1 MHEKFLLLFF
11 QKIFIFSSLYRTTLT
26 ALKHIR
32 THKRHRQKEDG
43 KKEKKTGLGRRRA
56 RQDDRG
62 GGGEEEEEEDDRD
75 WFNLLE
81 KIERSFTRGE
91 RLDRFFE
98 FDWMFVHSS
107 KRARFGT
114 IDETIESGSIDLHA
128 RRGGFWI
135 LRLGVIVRYDQV
147 GGVDE

>member
-1 MHEKFLLLFF
+1 MDSGDDFWLGDRQEVIITLDIQMTIRKS
-11 QKIFIFSSLYRTTLT
+11 FSSV
-26 ALKHIR
+26 
-32 THKRHRQKEDG
+32 
-43 KKEKKTGLGRRRA
+43 
-56 RQDDRG
+56 
-62 GGGEEEEEEDDRD
+62 
-75 WFNLLE
+75 
-81 KIERSFTRGE
+81 
-91 RLDRFFE
+91 DRFFE
-98 FDWMFVHSS
+98 FDWMCVYSS

>member
-1 MHEKFLLLFF
+1 MNSLFFFKAKILKILTKFLLLKR
-11 QKIFIFSSLYRTTLT
+11 KILSSYSTTT
-26 ALKHIR
+26 TEDTDR
-32 THKRHRQKEDG
+32 RRRKEEG
-43 KKEKKTGLGRRRA
+43 EEEKKGGRRRA
-56 RQDDRG
+56 RRDDRG
-62 GGGEEEEEEDDRD
+62 GEEEDDDRD

-98 FDWMFVHSS
+98 FDWMCVYSS
-107 KRARFGT
+107 KRARFGA

>member
-62 GGGEEEEEEDDRD
+62 GGEEEEDDRD

-98 FDWMFVHSS
+98 FDWMCVYSS

>member
-1 MHEKFLLLFF
+1 MTKFPPHQSEDFLV
-11 QKIFIFSSLYRTTLT
+11 SLQQNNNNNL
-26 ALKHIR
+26 LKH
-32 THKRHRQKEDG
+32 TEHTDTDTAEEEGK
-43 KKEKKTGLGRRRA
+43 KKEKTGGRRRRA
-56 RQDDRG
+56 RRRPRG
-62 GGGEEEEEEDDRD
+62 EEDDCD
-75 WFNLLE
+75 WFNLLK

-98 FDWMFVHSS
+98 FDWMRVYSS

-147 GGVDE
+147 GGVDDEW

>member
-1 MHEKFLLLFF
+1 MAAENFSSFF
-11 QKIFIFSSLYRTTLT
+11 WQKIFSSLYLTTLT

-62 GGGEEEEEEDDRD
+62 GGGGGGGEEDDRD

-98 FDWMFVHSS
+98 FDWMCVYSS